1 MAIGNEWLGSISMV
15 TVTQGQN
22 LATNSFNM
30 GTVVYSV
37 PAVVDRVTVKVAV
50 QATET
55 LSISLVPYV
64 GTAYST
70 ILFAASTSGHTSFFW
85 QPDRPMYLYPGD
97 VLNVNVSNGNLT
109 GQIYGTILALS

>member
-1 MAIGNEWLGSISMV
+1 MTLGNVWLGSVSLVSITGS
-15 TVTQGQN
+15 QN

-50 QATET
+50 TCTET
-55 LSISLVPYV
+55 MQISLVPYV

-85 QPDRPMYLYPGD
+85 QPDRPLYLYPGD
-97 VLNVNVSNGNLT
+97 VMNVNVSNGDAS
-109 GQIYGTILALS
+109 GQIYGTILAVS